1 MNVDLAAFVPDIAP
15 DEYVALV
22 ADIAARGLTYGLAAL
37 GLGREFIGVEAD
49 AGRFALAVGGLEA
62 VAS

>member
-1 MNVDLAAFVPDIAP
+1 MPDIAP
-15 DEYVALV
+15 DEYAALV

>member
-1 MNVDLAAFVPDIAP
+1 MNVDLAAFVPTSHQTSTP
-15 DEYVALV
+15 RSSPTSQRVALPT
-22 ADIAARGLTYGLAAL
+22 ASRRWA
-37 GLGREFIGVEAD
+37 GREFIGVEAD